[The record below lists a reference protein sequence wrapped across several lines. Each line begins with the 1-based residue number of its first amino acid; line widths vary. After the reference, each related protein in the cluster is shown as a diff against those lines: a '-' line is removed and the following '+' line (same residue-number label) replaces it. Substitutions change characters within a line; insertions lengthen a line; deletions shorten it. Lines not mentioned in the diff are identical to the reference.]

1 MLGVALEG
9 VTRVRF
15 GSHEVEPS
23 SYLRGDG
30 PAGPVTGLLVR
41 APAYSAEDEA
51 AAGSQALRTDD
62 PDTLDHTL
70 WKGPAPTVPVRVAA
84 DASGAR
90 WFGGDFRSCSGKF
103 GADWSV

>member
-1 MLGVALEG
+1 MVSNTEPYVLSLAPAGGPALGGTSVTVLGVALEG

-15 GSHEVEPS
+15 GSREVEPS
-23 SYLRGDG
+23 SYLRRDR

-70 WKGPAPTVPVRVAA
+70 WKGPAPMIK
-84 DASGAR
+84 SH
-90 WFGGDFRSCSGKF
+90 
-103 GADWSV
+103 